1 MATYSKKVMGKE
13 VGSAN
18 VYAVPHTMTGKAA
31 PMQVNPGTPPN
42 RSKANTYDVS
52 VGAISKSAGEQ
63 PTKTSGIKVRG
74 VGAAKKGLMARG
86 PMA

>member
-31 PMQVNPGTPPN
+31 PMEVNPGKMPN
-42 RSKANTYDVS
+42 RSKLETYDVS
-52 VGAISKSAGEQ
+52 LGAISKSAGEE

-74 VGAAKKGLMARG
+74 VGAATKGLYARG
-86 PMA
+86 PLA